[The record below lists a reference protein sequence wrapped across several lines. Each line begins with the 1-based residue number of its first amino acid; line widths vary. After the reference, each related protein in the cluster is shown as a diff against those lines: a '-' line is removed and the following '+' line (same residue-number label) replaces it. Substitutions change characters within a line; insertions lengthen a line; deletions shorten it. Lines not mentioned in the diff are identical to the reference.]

1 MKPMIKRSR
10 EKSVNQ
16 LIKPFAGR
24 WVALSADDREVVSVA
39 KTFRAVLN
47 KAHKKGEACP
57 HLVKSPDS
65 STVAFIY

>member
-1 MKPMIKRSR
+1 MKSEIKPFS
-10 EKSVNQ
+10 EKSIGQ

-24 WVALSADDREVVSVA
+24 WVALSADDRHVISVA
-39 KTFRAVLN
+39 KSLQAALN
-47 KAHKKGEACP
+47 KAHRKGESCP

>member
-1 MKPMIKRSR
+1 MIKQLGV
-10 EKSVNQ
+10 KSVGQ

-24 WVALSADDREVVSVA
+24 WVALSSDDHRVVSVA
-39 KTFRAVLN
+39 KSAQAAFNGAR
-47 KAHKKGEACP
+47 KKGESCP